1 MVKIIA
7 AIFEF
12 TATESWGEKAISTK
26 GVNDSKKEGEGRG
39 WGHMN
44 FFTPLPTVH
53 FNQSWP
59 AE

>member
-12 TATESWGEKAISTK
+12 TVTEGWGEKAISTK

-44 FFTPLPTVH
+44 FFAPLPTVH
-53 FNQSWP
+53 FNQS
-59 AE
+59 